1 VDVTPPGAPRRG
13 PVSGAGRGDGRSG
26 APARAWYIG
35 PVRETVY
42 EGKIVTLEIED
53 GRWEIVRH
61 ADAVAVLAVGADGRV
76 LGVRQRRPA
85 IGAETWELPAGL
97 IDAGESP
104 AQAAAREL
112 AEEAQL
118 AGTLRELISLYVSP
132 GFTDERVHLFVASDL
147 RVQAGHALDDGEE
160 VQVEWLDP
168 LAAWQAVASGAMA
181 TSGVTLLGLRHLLAL
196 RGQAVSPADAHDG
209 APPTGAARDAR

>member
-1 VDVTPPGAPRRG
+1 MSVHRARRVAGPVHRERTGRRG
-13 PVSGAGRGDGRSG
+13 RRRGT
-26 APARAWYIG
+26 AWYIG

-76 LGVRQRRPA
+76 LGVWQQRPA
-85 IGAETWELPAGL
+85 VEAETWELPAGL

-104 AQAAAREL
+104 AQAAEREL
-112 AEEAQL
+112 AEETQL

-132 GFTDERVHLFVASDL
+132 GFTDERVHLFVATDL
-147 RVQAGHALDDGEE
+147 REQAGQSLDHGEE
-160 VQVEWLDP
+160 VRVAWLDP
-168 LAAWQAVASGAMA
+168 LAAWQAVAAGEMV

-196 RGQAVSPADAHDG
+196 RGQEVSPADAPD
-209 APPTGAARDAR
+209 APVPGAARER